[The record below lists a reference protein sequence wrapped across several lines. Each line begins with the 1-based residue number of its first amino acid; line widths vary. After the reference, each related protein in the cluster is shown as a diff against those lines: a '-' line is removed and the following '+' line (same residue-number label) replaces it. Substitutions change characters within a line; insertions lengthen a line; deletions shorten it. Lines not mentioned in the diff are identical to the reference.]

1 MANKKISELTS
12 ATLPLSGTEELAIVQ
27 GGETKK
33 VAASDLIIQQYVD
46 ISTSTYTITNAD
58 HNKIF
63 RIHTTCTITIPS
75 GLITDFTCT
84 GLNDNGVVT
93 NFALGAGVTSSTNS
107 DGTTLA
113 SGKMFALIMT
123 NVANTI
129 SIKGELT

>member
-1 MANKKISELTS
+1 MAQQIINIGAAPNDLTGDNLRAGAIKINDNFTELF
-12 ATLPLSGTEELAIVQ
+12 
-27 GGETKK
+27 K
-33 VAASDLIIQQYVD
+33 QQYVD
-46 ISTSTYTITNAD
+46 ISTSTYTITSAD
-58 HNKIF
+58 HNNIL

-75 GLITDFTCT
+75 GLRVDFTCT

-93 NFALGAGVTSSTNS
+93 NFALGVGVTSSTNS